1 MRWIMLSEEIY
12 RYAVENPTN
21 PISYDG
27 FLTLVRN
34 QSRGIS
40 PKLANKIAR
49 ELGFERIDAKT
60 TTVKLKSILFED
72 VQKFVRD
79 IAPGASDESA
89 YVLEIFAGYMRE
101 LFIMQSSETVVLDS
115 LNRVLVER
123 GVKPEALR
131 EAIAYLVRYR

>member
-1 MRWIMLSEEIY
+1 MLSEEIY